1 MKNVIFALFILLLP
15 AVAIADAKNDGKD
28 YPTPSR
34 NIEEDSAFSLIFD
47 FVKRKLEST
56 ENKVIV
62 SIMVLGFF
70 LLLRYPLVGLFMIV
84 APGTVYMLYV
94 KVISMLN

>member
-15 AVAIADAKNDGKD
+15 AVAIAEAKDNKD

-34 NIEEDSAFSLIFD
+34 NIEEDSAFSLIFE
-47 FVKRKLEST
+47 FVKKKLEST